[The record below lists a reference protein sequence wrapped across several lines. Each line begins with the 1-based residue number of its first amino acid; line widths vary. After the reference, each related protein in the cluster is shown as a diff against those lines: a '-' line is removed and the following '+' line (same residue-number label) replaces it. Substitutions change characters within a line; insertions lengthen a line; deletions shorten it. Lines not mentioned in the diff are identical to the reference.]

1 MMVDSITGILCRDR
15 LILFKGR
22 TCEFHRQLLSLFCQ
36 AFSSTSI
43 VSWSGHI
50 LCVLVLLSLLHL
62 FLSVLLSLLLWALGV
77 LHMIFALWLV
87 RERPGDQMGLSQLFL
102 PTCLPFSH
110 IHALTQHRR
119 LDARAR
125 LLHRF
130 QRRCHALFARY
141 LARVYLIAKAFLA
154 LAYALFSFLTSCEAL
169 MIGWILTSYL
179 SALSLYLWHDGETFL
194 GSSMA
199 SRCAETRPIITWQR
213 SRI

>member
-1 MMVDSITGILCRDR
+1 MLEPSRPSPGPLPGAPEPRPGTSAELA
-15 LILFKGR
+15 
-22 TCEFHRQLLSLFCQ
+22 EFGVEVRSQ
-36 AFSSTSI
+36 
-43 VSWSGHI
+43 WR
-50 LCVLVLLSLLHL
+50 LVLGRFLRHRLALGSLA
-62 FLSVLLSLLLWALGV
+62 LLLALVV

-87 RERPGDQMGLSQLFL
+87 RERPEDQMGLSQLFL
-102 PTCLPFSH
+102 PTCPPFSH

-154 LAYALFSFLTSCEAL
+154 LAYALFSFLTSCETL
-169 MIGWILTSYL
+169 VIGWILTPYL
-179 SALSLYLWHDGETFL
+179 SASSLYLWHDGETVL